1 MTSLGQ
7 LPIRVGRTSGGRH
20 LLIGNLADLS
30 EGMVAL
36 DAYRCDTCKR
46 VECFELDSSLPGQD

>member
-7 LPIRVGRTSGGRH
+7 LPIGGGGTSGGWH
-20 LLIGNLADLS
+20 LLFGNLADLS

-46 VECFELDSSLPGQD
+46 VEFFDLDSSLPAQD